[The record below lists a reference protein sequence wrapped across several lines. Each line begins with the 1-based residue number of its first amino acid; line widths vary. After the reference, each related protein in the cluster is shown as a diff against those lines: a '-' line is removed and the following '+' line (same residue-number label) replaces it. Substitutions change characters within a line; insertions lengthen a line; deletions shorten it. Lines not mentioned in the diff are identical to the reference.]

1 MFGNTYLT
9 RNYLRKMQ
17 QGGGTTVFAPDPS
30 QYRTPLQGI
39 NPAVLQYNINTK
51 PLDTSGL
58 IQVLQTKDEMDMAR
72 EKAAIER
79 EKLKAQADSE
89 KNKLQYQQMKFA
101 MDLVGDMFKSTGDSS
116 ISTGGKSLYPN
127 NDILNTP
134 RFAPKLKEYQ
144 EAEDKKIEDIV
155 KSMYAPAGFESSLS
169 LMKGAM
175 DLKRIRENGPA
186 TAMIV
191 AEQQARQSLLEVIAG
206 TKKGSKLKANPVL
219 AKRILDMQEEYLNG
233 ADNGY
238 ELGLTINSTAG
249 LTYNPEV
256 ESVKLKNAYIELNK
270 PIVEEVFDD
279 NGKVIRTVETK
290 KTLDPKLA
298 SKSLTEMIL
307 ADAGLRS
314 YASELYNL
322 DLYPQNPADEEATK
336 EVLRSTIQKFIE
348 YDDGLYNQTSGIQ
361 TNVTNQVLSSPV
373 KTSNVNFTYSGGVN
387 STKKIDQKIDVN
399 KKTTVTGLNQ
409 AKLPTGVK
417 PSADGATVDISSN
430 AAMVKAANAL
440 SKETNRVIDN
450 TKVPVA
456 ILESIIKRAGPDKTT
471 TTKKVGKVV
480 LKKKNS

>member
-9 RNYLRKMQ
+9 SKYLRKMQ

-101 MDLVGDMFKSTGDSS
+101 MDLLGDMFKSTGDSS

-134 RFAPKLKEYQ
+134 RFAPKKKEYQ
-144 EAEDKKIEDIV
+144 EQEDKELENYI
-155 KSMYAPAGFESSLS
+155 KSMYAPAGFESSLALVKS
-169 LMKGAM
+169 ATN
-175 DLKRIRENGPA
+175 LKRIRENGPA

-191 AEQQARQSLLEVIAG
+191 AEQQARQSLLEIIAG

-298 SKSLTEMIL
+298 SKYLAEMIW

-322 DLYPQNPADEEATK
+322 NLFNENPADDEASK

-373 KTSNVNFTYSGGVN
+373 KTVNFTYSGGVN
-387 STKKIDQKIDVN
+387 STKTIDQKIDVN

-417 PSADGATVDISSN
+417 PSPDGATVDISSN

-456 ILESIIKRAGPDKTT
+456 ILESIIKRAGLDKTT